1 MSTPISVKALSELR
15 LVRVGST
22 NPPKLAGVRAAL
34 TAYSR
39 DVTIEGIEVESGVP
53 DQPLGFGEIV
63 AGARNRAEKAQRGG
77 ECDLG
82 VGYEDGLVAISG
94 PSGSSSESW
103 FNIGCAAVSDGV
115 RISLGLSSGFSYPP
129 ACWQPAVAQ
138 RRPVGELFDRFWKQ
152 HRGSSPDPTQLS
164 IGNVGKL
171 TRGALTRAEYTRH
184 AVVCALAPFLHPDL
198 YTGGGGLN

>member
-1 MSTPISVKALSELR
+1 MKALSELR

-34 TAYSR
+34 TAFSR

-53 DQPLGFGEIV
+53 DQPLGFEEIV
-63 AGARNRAEKAQRGG
+63 EGARNRAERAQRGG

-82 VGYEDGLVAISG
+82 VGYEDGLVAIPG
-94 PSGSSSESW
+94 PVGSW

-129 ACWQPAVAQ
+129 ACSQRAVTE
-138 RRPVGELFDRFWKQ
+138 RRPIGVLFDCLWRQ
-152 HRGSSPDPTQLS
+152 HGGISPAPAQLS

-184 AVVCALAPFLHPDL
+184 AVVCALTPFIHPDL
-198 YTGGGGLN
+198 YTGGGGMD